1 MQRAGSLQFPCWHWC
16 EAGGEGAVRLGQ
28 PPGAQKS
35 QRGVIFSR
43 EEASLLAFGM
53 RDDGKEVRES
63 QPWSPPPN
71 GRKNPCQ
78 TPPRSLS
85 NGVWTQASCQMCQ
98 HRRGQVLTV
107 SQTRRARWELRGVRV
122 RLRESR
128 PEGARGWKNNDIP
141 GQISGL
147 MKTWSLWGVEEGL

>member
-1 MQRAGSLQFPCWHWC
+1 
-16 EAGGEGAVRLGQ
+16 
-28 PPGAQKS
+28 
-35 QRGVIFSR
+35 
-43 EEASLLAFGM
+43 M

-78 TPPRSLS
+78 GPPRSLS
-85 NGVWTQASCQMCQ
+85 NGVWTQASCQRCQ
-98 HRRGQVLTV
+98 HQRGQVLMV
-107 SQTRRARWELRGVRV
+107 SQTHRTQWKLRGVRV

-128 PEGARGWKNNDIP
+128 PEGARGWKNNAIT

-147 MKTWSLWGVEEGL
+147 MKTWRLCGVEEGLGSRARGCSGILEQMLFKKLLWPHSCTLAIRVAILTFAL